1 MLFSEC
7 NGIFVALLSS
17 RGGIGRHARLRG
29 VWEKSRGSSNLL
41 VSTLLNSPFCT
52 FFGVFDGLFLLTV
65 KSALCILLIGN
76 GFVPDYGVQNVVQLG
91 EIWHH

>member
-1 MLFSEC
+1 
-7 NGIFVALLSS
+7 
-17 RGGIGRHARLRG
+17 
-29 VWEKSRGSSNLL
+29 